1 MREITVARGIDALRR
16 LGTRLDDDGDGV
28 EPLDAPQLDDE
39 MRRSRSSARM
49 ISSIWLG
56 NTLTPRT
63 IIMSSERPATFSIR
77 RIERA
82 VPGSRRDRSRVR

>member
-1 MREITVARGIDALRR
+1 MREIAVALDIDEIFRIDTQFDNDRNLVET
-16 LGTRLDDDGDGV
+16 LG
-28 EPLDAPQLDDE
+28 APQLDDE
-39 MRRSRSSARM
+39 VRREALVFEDDLL
-49 ISSIWLG
+49 IWLG

-82 VPGSRRDRSRVR
+82 VPGSKRDRSRVR